1 MSKPGKLRRFAQT
14 YVFLLL
20 AMIGAFRAERSVV
33 LIAVTS
39 AMVGIS
45 SVFYWI
51 VEGWGLLDAA
61 YFSLITMATVGYGDI
76 YPITAAGKVFTM
88 GLVVAGIGI
97 FVALV
102 TTIATEFMARSNRV
116 TGLGEDKQ
124 PPAKD

>member
-1 MSKPGKLRRFAQT
+1 MPKESGIKRFIRT
-14 YVFLLL
+14 YIFLLM
-20 AMIGAFRAERSVV
+20 AMIGAFRAEKSAV

-39 AMVGIS
+39 AMVALS

-76 YPITAAGKVFTM
+76 YPVTASGKIFTM

-102 TTIATEFMARSNRV
+102 TTIATEFMARSNKV
-116 TGLGEDKQ
+116 TGLGNDDDNSES
-124 PPAKD
+124 